1 MSRPFHLQMPLH
13 FLSYFSQA
21 MDHSNVEWLND
32 ICKSSQLRISP
43 NSRPCSF
50 PRPFVRGR
58 EEANN
63 AFACFL
69 LGFGI
74 YKHWWQDGS
83 FSNKFHLN
91 LKNPSSV
98 TEAAMLHFF
107 FYLFFYFAVLVRID
121 QSYCSY
127 YRTGRLH
134 FYRLNPCPTTP
145 FKIFFCWSFPQG
157 SVETNLT
164 SIHED
169 AASIPG
175 LAQWVG

>member
-107 FYLFFYFAVLVRID
+107 FIYFFILQCWWELTKAIALI
-121 QSYCSY
+121 
-127 YRTGRLH
+127 TGQEGFIFTGLTHVQPLHSRFFLLEFPSRLSG
-134 FYRLNPCPTTP
+134 N
-145 FKIFFCWSFPQG
+145 KS
-157 SVETNLT
+157 
-164 SIHED
+164 D
-169 AASIPG
+169 
-175 LAQWVG
+175 